1 MFTWKRRNKY
11 LETIKKFMTS
21 INVSL
26 NKAYA
31 SFSHSFFFF
40 FGLLQCYNS
49 NYASFQMVE
58 IIWNYFSA
66 LEGISNSA
74 EIK

>member
-1 MFTWKRRNKY
+1 MF
-11 LETIKKFMTS
+11 LSIKHTHPFL
-21 INVSL
+21 IL
-26 NKAYA
+26 
-31 SFSHSFFFF
+31 FFF

-66 LEGISNSA
+66 LEVKSNSA

>member
-1 MFTWKRRNKY
+1 MRILF
-11 LETIKKFMTS
+11 
-21 INVSL
+21 
-26 NKAYA
+26 
-31 SFSHSFFFF
+31 SFFFFF

>member
-1 MFTWKRRNKY
+1 MFLSK
-11 LETIKKFMTS
+11 S
-21 INVSL
+21 IRIL
-26 NKAYA
+26 F
-31 SFSHSFFFF
+31 SFFFFF

-66 LEGISNSA
+66 LEVKSNSA